1 MADAQMDVSA
11 PPHTFTGI
19 LDEQHTSN
27 SNSNSNP
34 NGNSISNS
42 NSNSSN
48 RHSTGAAAASHGH
61 HADEAAHGAR
71 SDRVSS
77 HRRSKPPSLEIDK
90 TRPQDFDGELQTNN
104 ELPSAEVQ
112 KMIEDYIV
120 LDKDGKSRTFKSLYM
135 GPNVAR
141 RVLVIFIR
149 HFFCGNCQEYL
160 RTLSEVIT
168 PDSLLRLPISTFI
181 TVVGC
186 GDPKLIDMYAKET
199 GCPFPIYTDPTRQL
213 FDALGM
219 VKTLTM
225 GAKPA
230 YAKKSTSK
238 GIFDSIVQGLRQV
251 PKGLALKSGDHRQVG
266 GEFLFEPLHISTP
279 LSTPRE
285 EQHPQ
290 FGTLEQ
296 PEAGKGKVEEE
307 GERAEEKR
315 ITWCH
320 RMKTTRDHAEMP
332 ELLEILGLDG
342 IIEKPAVMDDKKWEE
357 MRRERKG
364 TGATMAPEMK
374 RLSQAARASV
384 EQSHEP

>member
-19 LDEQHTSN
+19 LQDMDEQHQTHHHTTTSNGN
-27 SNSNSNP
+27 SNSN
-34 NGNSISNS
+34 GAA
-42 NSNSSN
+42 
-48 RHSTGAAAASHGH
+48 HGHGHADAAAA
-61 HADEAAHGAR
+61 ARDAR
-71 SDRVSS
+71 SDRASS
-77 HRRSKPPSLEIDK
+77 HRRSKPSSLDIDK
-90 TRPQDFDGELQTNN
+90 TRPQDFDGELSTNN

-168 PDSLLRLPISTFI
+168 PESLLRLPISTFI
-181 TVVGC
+181 AVVGC

-199 GCPFPIYTDPTRQL
+199 RCPFPIYTDPTRQL

-230 YAKKSTSK
+230 YTKKSTPK
-238 GIFDSIVQGLRQV
+238 GIFDSIVLGLKQV

-279 LSTPRE
+279 VGTPRD

-290 FGTLEQ
+290 FGTFET
-296 PEAGKGKVEEE
+296 PEAGKGKVDE
-307 GERAEEKR
+307 GRAEEKR

-320 RMKTTRDHAEMP
+320 RMKNTRDHAEMP
-332 ELLEILGLDG
+332 ELMEVLGLDSV
-342 IIEKPAVMDDKKWEE
+342 IQKPPVIDDKKWEQTT
-357 MRRERKG
+357 RERKG

-374 RLSQAARASV
+374 RISMAARASV
-384 EQSHEP
+384 DQPHEP

>member
-19 LDEQHTSN
+19 LNDTDEQQHQTSQHASSN
-27 SNSNSNP
+27 SNGNR
-34 NGNSISNS
+34 NGNS
-42 NSNSSN
+42 
-48 RHSTGAAAASHGH
+48 R
-61 HADEAAHGAR
+61 ADEAATRGAR
-71 SDRVSS
+71 SDRASS

-120 LDKDGKSRTFKSLYM
+120 LDKDGKSRTFRSLYM

-225 GAKPA
+225 GVKPA
-230 YAKKSTSK
+230 YTKKSTSK

-290 FGTLEQ
+290 FGTLEK

-307 GERAEEKR
+307 ERAEEKR

-332 ELLEILGLDG
+332 ELLEVLGLDSVM
-342 IIEKPAVMDDKKWEE
+342 EKPAVMDEKRWEE
-357 MRRERKG
+357 TTRERKG

-384 EQSHEP
+384 DQAHAP

>member
-1 MADAQMDVSA
+1 MDVSA

-149 HFFCGNCQEYL
+149 HFFCGVSYQMPP
-160 RTLSEVIT
+160 S
-168 PDSLLRLPISTFI
+168 PPPLLFCCEHS
-181 TVVGC
+181 
-186 GDPKLIDMYAKET
+186 
-199 GCPFPIYTDPTRQL
+199 
-213 FDALGM
+213 
-219 VKTLTM
+219 
-225 GAKPA
+225 
-230 YAKKSTSK
+230 
-238 GIFDSIVQGLRQV
+238 
-251 PKGLALKSGDHRQVG
+251 
-266 GEFLFEPLHISTP
+266 
-279 LSTPRE
+279 
-285 EQHPQ
+285 
-290 FGTLEQ
+290 
-296 PEAGKGKVEEE
+296 
-307 GERAEEKR
+307 
-315 ITWCH
+315 
-320 RMKTTRDHAEMP
+320 
-332 ELLEILGLDG
+332 
-342 IIEKPAVMDDKKWEE
+342 
-357 MRRERKG
+357 
-364 TGATMAPEMK
+364 
-374 RLSQAARASV
+374 
-384 EQSHEP
+384 

>member
-19 LDEQHTSN
+19 LDEQQQHQTTQHSSN
-27 SNSNSNP
+27 SNANGSSNSNR
-34 NGNSISNS
+34 NS
-42 NSNSSN
+42 
-48 RHSTGAAAASHGH
+48 HAAAAGTTH
-61 HADEAAHGAR
+61 DTR
-71 SDRVSS
+71 SDRASS
-77 HRRSKPPSLEIDK
+77 SYRRSKPPSLEIDK

-120 LDKDGKSRTFKSLYM
+120 LDKDGKSRTFKSLYT
-135 GPNVAR
+135 GSNVAR

-230 YAKKSTSK
+230 YTKKSTSK

-290 FGTLEQ
+290 FGTLDK
-296 PEAGKGKVEEE
+296 PEAGKGKVDE
-307 GERAEEKR
+307 ERAEEKK

-332 ELLEILGLDG
+332 ELLEVLGLDG

-384 EQSHEP
+384 EQAHEP

>member
-11 PPHTFTGI
+11 PPPHTFTGI
-19 LDEQHTSN
+19 LRDTDEQQQTHQHTSDPN
-27 SNSNSNP
+27 SNGGNRNSH
-34 NGNSISNS
+34 G
-42 NSNSSN
+42 SN
-48 RHSTGAAAASHGH
+48 RASSH
-61 HADEAAHGAR
+61 
-71 SDRVSS
+71 

-120 LDKDGKSRTFKSLYM
+120 LDKHGKSRTFKSLYM

-160 RTLSEVIT
+160 RALSEVIT
-168 PDSLLRLPISTFI
+168 PESLLRLPISTFI

-230 YAKKSTSK
+230 YTKKSTSK

-266 GEFLFEPLHISTP
+266 GEFLFEPLHIVTP
-279 LSTPRE
+279 VSTPRE

-290 FGTLEQ
+290 FSTIEK
-296 PEAGKGKVEEE
+296 PEAGKVKSKAEE
-307 GERAEEKR
+307 ERAEEKK

-332 ELLEILGLDG
+332 ELLEVLGLDSV
-342 IIEKPAVMDDKKWEE
+342 IPKPAVMDEKKWEE
-357 MRRERKG
+357 TRRERKG

-374 RLSQAARASV
+374 RLSQAARASA
-384 EQSHEP
+384 EHSHLSTRTSHEPAVVGDD